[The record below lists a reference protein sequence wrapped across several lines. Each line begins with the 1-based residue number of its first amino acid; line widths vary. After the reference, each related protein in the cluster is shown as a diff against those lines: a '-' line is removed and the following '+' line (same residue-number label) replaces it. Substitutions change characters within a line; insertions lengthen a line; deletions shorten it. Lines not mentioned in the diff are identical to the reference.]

1 MTTTPL
7 TRLAAPL
14 LVATALTGCAGAQAE
29 PACDAAPG
37 LVLTVAV
44 HQNTQAPGVPAALA
58 CALEA
63 TIAAEEPVVVIGVD
77 GTPSV
82 LLARTFEISDA
93 NRDAREADIAAAAAH
108 VVDTINKAAA
118 DNDGSDLLAAIA
130 LGADQARA
138 LNAPTAHLVVIDSGL
153 PDRGALDMTLPGML
167 AAHPTEVAAFLEA
180 TDNLPDLTGFTVE
193 LIGIG
198 YVSAPQEPLTIATQ
212 HNTVDIWATTLQTA
226 GATVTI
232 TPLARAGA
240 GPDTPYTTRTVD
252 VPDNPTPPT
261 PGTQPPA
268 EAVYD
273 DTTAL
278 GFRPDSTQLRDRD
291 AAVQAL
297 TPLAAWLTADPTR
310 TAHIVGTTA
319 SAGTEDSRAR
329 LAFGRAEA
337 IKNLLVALGAHT
349 DQITTHGA
357 GYTATPPD
365 RTPSGDLD
373 PANAALNRTVRIT
386 TTNGP

>member
-1 MTTTPL
+1 MTTAPL
-7 TRLAAPL
+7 TRLAPLL

-29 PACDAAPG
+29 ASCDAAPG

-44 HQNTQAPGVPAALA
+44 HQNTPAPGVPAALA
-58 CALEA
+58 CTLEA
-63 TIAAEEPVVVIGVD
+63 TIAAGEPVVAIGVD
-77 GTPSV
+77 GTPST
-82 LLARTFEISDA
+82 LLARTFEVTDA
-93 NRDAREADIAAAAAH
+93 NRDAREADIAGAAAH

-118 DNDGSDLLAAIA
+118 DSDGSDLLAAIA

-138 LNAPTAHLVVIDSGL
+138 LNAGTAHIVVIDSGL
-153 PDRGALDMTLPGML
+153 PDRGALDMTRPGML
-167 AAHPTEVAAFLEA
+167 AADPTEVATFLQA
-180 TDNLPDLTGFTVE
+180 NHSLPDLTGFTVE
-193 LIGIG
+193 LLGIG
-198 YVSAPQEPLTIATQ
+198 YVTAPQEPLTIATQ
-212 HNTVDIWATTLQTA
+212 QNTVNIWTTTLQTA

-232 TPLARAGA
+232 TPLARTAP
-240 GPDTPYTTRTVD
+240 GPDTPHTTRTVG
-252 VPDNPTPPT
+252 VPDDPTPPT
-261 PGTQPPA
+261 TGPQPPT
-268 EAVYD
+268 ETVYD

-278 GFRPDSTQLRDRD
+278 GFLPDSTQLRGHD

-329 LAFGRAEA
+329 LALGRAEA
-337 IKNLLVALGAHT
+337 IKDLLLTLGAHP